1 MYPLADLSQILIWG
15 LGRTKGMF
23 LARTK
28 NSGLNGLTFIAKN
41 CRQKLGM
48 QASMY
53 VFIETDYSTATF
65 SVCISLALKS
75 LFTFFIYY
83 FLAIIAIDIL
93 RKIWGYYSETLN
105 NEYIRRIYQMS
116 SVQFFNGCF
125 TILRKFQYL
134 LK

>member
-53 VFIETDYSTATF
+53 VFIETDYSIATF

-75 LFTFFIYY
+75 LFTFVIYY

-93 RKIWGYYSETLN
+93 RKI
-105 NEYIRRIYQMS
+105 
-116 SVQFFNGCF
+116 
-125 TILRKFQYL
+125 
-134 LK
+134 